1 MSGYYY
7 NEELAVVYKVGP
19 VAASLVKDKNENG
32 QEVILVHTT
41 IKMTN
46 FKREKVRR
54 TISEVYSTADY
65 DEETAKKDFIDR
77 ILPRVLGKAAAI
89 SEKEYKSLE
98 KRLEHA

>member
-46 FKREKVRR
+46 FKRSR
-54 TISEVYSTADY
+54 TISEVYSTAGL
-65 DEETAKKDFIDR
+65 R
-77 ILPRVLGKAAAI
+77 NG
-89 SEKEYKSLE
+89 
-98 KRLEHA
+98 

>member
-54 TISEVYSTADY
+54 TISKSTQRPIMM
-65 DEETAKKDFIDR
+65 K
-77 ILPRVLGKAAAI
+77 
-89 SEKEYKSLE
+89 
-98 KRLEHA
+98 KRLKRTSLTAYCPGFW